1 MTGGGNLVIFAHVF
15 NIFVCHGVQCV
26 KQLVAAAAA
35 AEMIF
40 FGFGNFQLVG
50 MKQAGK
56 NFFGGKFLVK
66 NFFGRFR
73 LWAKMTASFQ
83 ASFKASVSSEILP
96 PLSGSFCNRMPA
108 AFQLSPSLSGA

>member
-1 MTGGGNLVIFAHVF
+1 MGEKLSFVEAVNFAAEMTGGGNLVIFAHVF

-50 MKQAGK
+50 MKQTGK

-66 NFFGRFR
+66 NFFG
-73 LWAKMTASFQ
+73 FQ
-83 ASFKASVSSEILP
+83 ALGENDCFVP
-96 PLSGSFCNRMPA
+96 GFV
-108 AFQLSPSLSGA
+108 